1 MKGLPNSPLPVA
13 MREDANADQGEQI
26 SHGSESD
33 IGSIGVIIIGIEEEI
48 QPKRAALPQKSG
60 VLDLGDGHVVI
71 PFGYKYDV
79 LLGVFIRHYDR
90 RGSAPRPL
98 RELGER
104 EWKRL

>member
-1 MKGLPNSPLPVA
+1 MKGFPNSPLPVA

-48 QPKRAALPQKSG
+48 QPKCAALPQEPG

-71 PFGYKYDV
+71 PFSYIWRYNRVFLSGITIE
-79 LLGVFIRHYDR
+79 GVQLQ
-90 RGSAPRPL
+90 SL
-98 RELGER
+98 
-104 EWKRL
+104 